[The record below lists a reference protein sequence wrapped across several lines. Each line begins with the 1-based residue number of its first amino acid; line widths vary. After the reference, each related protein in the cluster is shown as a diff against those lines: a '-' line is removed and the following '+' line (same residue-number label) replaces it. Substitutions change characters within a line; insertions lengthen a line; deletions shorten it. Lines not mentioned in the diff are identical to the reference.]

1 MSIQIDDKLFKDWVE
16 TQKRCSER
24 TLRGEGSCMTSEHL
38 MAAIKIDFLKEVITV
53 FEQSTCEHKNTT
65 IQENV
70 GYDIDEDG
78 EEDQHLEKCKQCGA
92 ERFHCD
98 HSKHGKTTGC
108 WFICL

>member
-1 MSIQIDDKLFKDWVE
+1 MSIQIDDKLFKDWL
-16 TQKRCSER
+16 KSNER
-24 TLRGEGSCMTSEHL
+24 YYNKSLKGPDTCMAAEHL
-38 MAAIKIDFLKEVITV
+38 MAAVKMEFLREVIKA
-53 FEQSTCEHKNTT
+53 FEQSVCEHQNTS

-70 GYDIDEDG
+70 GYDIDDEG

-92 ERFHCD
+92 ERFICD